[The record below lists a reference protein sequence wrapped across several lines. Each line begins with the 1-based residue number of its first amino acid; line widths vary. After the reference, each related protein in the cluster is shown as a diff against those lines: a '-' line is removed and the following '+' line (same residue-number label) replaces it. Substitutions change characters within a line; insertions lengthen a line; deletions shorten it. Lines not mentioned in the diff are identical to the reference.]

1 MWKIQLTI
9 VVNFISSI
17 DNHEERVLHS
27 KIENIEIMID
37 DESGQV
43 TKKFFKSLKNLN
55 QNNMESMKGSEFA
68 FDYVQLLYYNV
79 IIGDH
84 NRLS

>member
-68 FDYVQLLYYNV
+68 FDYVQLLYYYV

-84 NRLS
+84 NRFS